1 MWDTIIELFRNYM
14 GTGLILAW
22 FFAAMVYLFVKEE
35 DKGKR
40 ILFLYVPVILLLLFF
55 NPLFIK
61 VIYGFVGEEVYYRVL
76 WLLPVTIVLA
86 YTILRIYGK
95 LQGRQR
101 NIFLWICVFLIFLS
115 GSCIYTDRQFSKAD
129 NLYHIPG
136 EVKEVCDAI
145 EVEGR
150 EVMAAFPSEMILY
163 VRQYSPL
170 ICMPYGREVLVDR
183 WNLGND
189 LYAVMD
195 AETVDAKELATLAKQ
210 YNCHY
215 VILRD
220 DKEMLGD
227 LEAYDYILFDV
238 IGEYR
243 IYQDTTVYIG
253 F

>member
-22 FFAAMVYLFVKEE
+22 FFVAVIYLFLKEE

-40 ILFLYVPVILLLLFF
+40 ILFLYVPVILLFLFF
-55 NPLFIK
+55 NPFFIK
-61 VIYGFVGEEVYYRVL
+61 IVYGFVGDEVYYRVL

-86 YTILRIYGK
+86 YAIVRIYSK
-95 LQGRQR
+95 LQGGQGK
-101 NIFLWICVFLIFLS
+101 VFLGISMLLIVIS
-115 GSCIYTDRQFSKAD
+115 GSCIYSNIQFSKAD
-129 NLYHIPG
+129 NLYHIPQ

-150 EVMAAFPSEMILY
+150 EVMAAFPGEMITY

-183 WNLGND
+183 WNMGNE
-189 LYAVMD
+189 LYAVMEAEMID
-195 AETVDAKELATLAKQ
+195 AEELAMLAKQ
-210 YNCHY
+210 YSCHY

-220 DKEMLGD
+220 DKEIQGNMED
-227 LEAYDYILFDV
+227 YDYILFDV
-238 IGEYR
+238 IGGYR
-243 IYQDTTVYIG
+243 IYQDVTVYIG
-253 F
+253 L